1 MRNKLLYPISMF
13 IVGAILGVISKLFD
27 IHTEILGNIF
37 SEFAIWILLGT
48 LISIYSENK
57 KKAMI
62 NVFLFSIG
70 MLITY
75 YLMAHIT
82 NSVYSW
88 RFIKGWTIFACVSP
102 IFAYFTWMTKEKGT
116 LSIII
121 NYDAVN
127 HDMIWD
133 IIHEDIPHLEKI
145 YVNLLMNDY
154 DYSVNDLQ
162 DMSVDIIYLV

>member
-1 MRNKLLYPISMF
+1 MNYKLLNPISMF
-13 IVGAILGVISKLFD
+13 FCGAILGIISKLFD

-75 YLMAHIT
+75 YLMAHMT

-88 RFIKGWTIFACVSP
+88 KFIKGWTIFACVSP
-102 IFAYFTWMTKEKGT
+102 IFAYFTWMTKEKGV
-116 LSIII
+116 LPIII
-121 NYDAVN
+121 RLV
-127 HDMIWD
+127 ITVVS
-133 IIHEDIPHLEKI
+133 IFCSLF
-145 YVNLLMNDY
+145 LFT
-154 DYSVNDLQ
+154 
-162 DMSVDIIYLV
+162 VDIFDLTINLILIYFLFFKRIKRTSK

>member
-121 NYDAVN
+121 RLGIMLVSIFCSLFLFTVN
-127 HDMIWD
+127 IFDL
-133 IIHEDIPHLEKI
+133 IINLILIYFLFFKKI
-145 YVNLLMNDY
+145 KRTNK
-154 DYSVNDLQ
+154 
-162 DMSVDIIYLV
+162 